1 MNLRSAIVMAAQC
14 YGALLYQ
21 PRATERASAVH
32 EHEVHATLPSDTLGQ
47 FPKVDGTS
55 LEGEQFALPTDFKGE
70 LNVVLV
76 AFTRGQQADVDT
88 WTPFLKT
95 MAESRPDLRVY
106 ELPTLARRYRLVRS
120 LIDGG
125 MRKGIPD
132 VAVRAATIT
141 LYIDKSPFR
150 ESLQLLDEDRIY
162 VLLVNKQGRVFWR
175 GDGRFD
181 ERKGAELV
189 KRSEEVRATHGA
201 GG

>member
-1 MNLRSAIVMAAQC
+1 M
-14 YGALLYQ
+14 
-21 PRATERASAVH
+21 
-32 EHEVHATLPSDTLGQ
+32 
-47 FPKVDGTS
+47 
-55 LEGEQFALPTDFKGE
+55 
-70 LNVVLV
+70 LV

-95 MAESRPDLRVY
+95 VAERRPDLRVY

-120 LIDGG
+120 FIDGG

-150 ESLQLLDEDRIY
+150 ESLQLPDEDRIF
-162 VLLVNKQGRVFWR
+162 VLLVDKQGHVHWR

-181 ERKGAELV
+181 DRKGAELTRRV
-189 KRSEEVRATHGA
+189 DEARTAISPAA
-201 GG
+201 